1 MKTHKAATAAPFKSQ
16 IRGLCLALCLGL
28 GAGNSG
34 LESFGLGFSTA
45 SAQTA
50 SAPAKKADAS
60 KSAPQDTGDDWGFTF
75 PRFFAN
81 LDDIPKLPDNRVGLM
96 GLINNE
102 RHANRHGP
110 SYESGIFGMHGSLRP
125 DIDYTY
131 QNRFFINTDEGVGV
145 YLYNDKKFYT
155 GVSLYAREGR
165 GKGQHGIYNGLGH
178 IDTSGQIRAF
188 AGYDFGFLDISA
200 SIGKDFSGTEGTTLD
215 LKAGNVLPLTP
226 KLFLTPEIGL
236 TFANSTYMQGF
247 YGVNALHSLNSGL
260 PVYKAKSGLEN
271 ANASASL
278 IYVIDK
284 KWAPFIRAE
293 ARYLYG
299 SADKT
304 PIYYRRMVAG
314 VGIGIS
320 YLFD

>member
-1 MKTHKAATAAPFKSQ
+1 MTAHKTETALRFGTKFK
-16 IRGLCLALCLGL
+16 GFCLSLCLGT
-28 GAGNSG
+28 
-34 LESFGLGFSTA
+34 GLGLIGLGIDQATA
-45 SAQTA
+45 QSVP
-50 SAPAKKADAS
+50 SAPKKVETTKTHPPS
-60 KSAPQDTGDDWGFTF
+60 NENDWGFTF
-75 PRFFAN
+75 PQFFAN
-81 LDDIPKLPDNRVGLM
+81 FDDIPKLPDNRVGIM

-110 SYESGIFGMHGSLRP
+110 AYEGNIFGMHGSLRP

-131 QNRFFINTDEGVGV
+131 QNRFFINTDEGLGV
-145 YLYNDKKFYT
+145 YLFNDKKFYT

-165 GKGQHGIYNGLGH
+165 GNGSHQIYSGLGR
-178 IDTSGQIRAF
+178 IDTAAQMRAF
-188 AGYDFGFLDISA
+188 VGYDFGFLDVSA
-200 SIGKDFSGTEGTTLD
+200 SIGRDLGGTDGTTLD
-215 LKAGNVLPLTP
+215 LKASNVLPLTP
-226 KLFLTPEIGL
+226 KLFLSPEVGL

-247 YGVNALHSLNSGL
+247 YGVNATQSLNSGL
-260 PVYKAKSGLEN
+260 AVYKAKSGLES
-271 ANASASL
+271 ANAAASL

-293 ARYLYG
+293 GRYLYG

-314 VGIGIS
+314 FGVGVS